1 MFFGAAAAPCG
12 AGAWRGWPGPG
23 RGPRLGL
30 PAAQG
35 GAPLQPGA
43 LDLDLS
49 YISRQGIFFLV
60 KGTTKE
66 RNLVV
71 KLQAMP
77 PRRARCGPRD
87 AISTVSRNVGG
98 GRRRCEISRPERPPG
113 GPHHRPRGHTALQ
126 KTPSRRKAPRSLN
139 PCFERHLLVGGSN
152 SGRWGFRRRLSPL
165 FSTTL
170 PRHSPIPPT
179 GNPHGVCVNIQAWL
193 N

>member
-1 MFFGAAAAPCG
+1 MAWAWAWASPGPPCG
-12 AGAWRGWPGPG
+12 PRWRAS
-23 RGPRLGL
+23 
-30 PAAQG
+30 PARSSRSG
-35 GAPLQPGA
+35 VHQPP
-43 LDLDLS
+43 
-49 YISRQGIFFLV
+49 GIFFLL

-71 KLQAMP
+71 KLQAMR

-98 GRRRCEISRPERPPG
+98 RRRRCEISRPERPPG

-139 PCFERHLLVGGSN
+139 PCFERHLLVGGSEC
-152 SGRWGFRRRLSPL
+152 GRWGFARRLPPL

-170 PRHSPIPPT
+170 ARCSPIPPT
-179 GNPHGVCVNIQAWL
+179 GNPHAVSTNLRRGRNA
-193 N
+193 